1 MQPIGVFDSGV
12 GGLTV
17 LKAIAERLPEE
28 ALCYFAD
35 TARVPYGPQPT
46 ANIVQYSLE
55 IADFL
60 IGQGAKLIVVACNTA
75 TAAALHV
82 LRAEWPLLP
91 FVGMEPAVKPAA
103 QATRNGKVGVL
114 ATFTTI
120 NSDRYASLM
129 RRFAHGVQVWENPC
143 IGLVPLIEQGL
154 WADPETEAL
163 LRDILSPMMEK
174 GVDTIVLG
182 CTHYPLVEPLI
193 RQIVGPGI
201 TVINPAPA
209 VARRV
214 EDLLLANDARLSN
227 HDSNFAYSFFA
238 SGPQEVMGLTIN
250 HLFGKYYPVTQV
262 NLPFNPDADSS
273 QSIDSRSPKTI

>member
-17 LKAIAERLPEE
+17 LKAITERLPEE

-35 TARVPYGPQPT
+35 TARVPYGPQP
-46 ANIVQYSLE
+46 AASIIQYSLE
-55 IADFL
+55 ITDFL

-82 LRAEWPLLP
+82 LRAEWPHLP

-103 QATRNGKVGVL
+103 QATRNGRVGVL
-114 ATFTTI
+114 ATYTTI
-120 NSDRYASLM
+120 HSDRYASLM
-129 RRFAHGVQVWENPC
+129 RRFAHGVQVWEDPC
-143 IGLVPLIEQGL
+143 VGLVPLIEQGK
-154 WADPETEAL
+154 WADAETAQL
-163 LRDILSPMMEK
+163 LRKILSPMLEK

-193 RQIVGPGI
+193 RQIAGADLAI
-201 TVINPAPA
+201 INPAPA

-214 EDLLLANDARLSN
+214 EELLLTYGLQQPGTGSRPP
-227 HDSNFAYSFFA
+227 YTFFA
-238 SGPQEVMGLTIN
+238 SGEQSVMEATIN
-250 HLFGKYYPVTQV
+250 HVFGKDYPVAQV
-262 NLPFNPDADSS
+262 SLP
-273 QSIDSRSPKTI
+273 Q